1 MSQKEFEKRK
11 RWANNWQKKQRES
24 ARKWK
29 QKQKNKAIKKLKNNN
44 FKRKMA
50 LRGKK
55 STYKRK
61 AWKWFSRYI
70 RARDANDD
78 GYCECIS
85 CGDQFYW
92 KSKKANAGHF
102 ISKSLGNRL
111 LFDETNVNA
120 QCVKCNVN
128 LGGNLYEYALG
139 LDIRYGKGT
148 AKKLKEIKD
157 KDGTKKYTKQD
168 YQDIADKYKK
178 KFEKIRKEKGLEKYK

>member
-1 MSQKEFEKRK
+1 MNKKEYEKRLK
-11 RWANNWQKKQRES
+11 WQKNWQKKQRKS
-24 ARKWK
+24 QMKYN
-29 QKQKNKAIKKLKNNN
+29 NKIKENNIKKLKNNKL
-44 FKRKMA
+44 KRKIS
-50 LRGKK
+50 LKGKK
-55 STYKRK
+55 STYKNK

-85 CGDQFYW
+85 CADQFYW

-128 LGGNLYEYALG
+128 LGGNLYEYSIG
-139 LDIRYGKGT
+139 LDIKYGKGT
-148 AKKLKEIKD
+148 AKKLKAIKD

-178 KFEKIRKEKGLEKYK
+178 KFEEIRKEKGLERY